1 MPKPRGRTP
10 LAKLHKHWKRA
21 SPEERQAFL
30 DQVGPAQSTRP
41 ARRQAHQETKSDTL
55 IANGRYLLPATVRR
69 IEAIMVTRRIGPSD
83 VVEDL
88 GYPDQAVA
96 LTRALTQQ
104 SSLRLAIIAA
114 LTAWIDENE
123 ARPDR

>member
-30 DQVGPAQSTRP
+30 DHVGCPQSARP
-41 ARRQAHQETKSDTL
+41 DERQAQHEKKGDTL

-69 IEAIMVTRRIGPSD
+69 IEAIMVARRIGPAE
-83 VVEDL
+83 VVEEL
-88 GYPDQAVA
+88 GFADQAVA

-114 LTAWIDENE
+114 LTGWIEANE
-123 ARPDR
+123 ARPER